1 MALAPMP
8 LDTVSPD
15 NSRLGWIGTGVM
27 GASMCSHLLGKGFA
41 GHGLQS
47 HAGQGRAAVGRG
59 SQMGRQPESRGG
71 SCRRGVHHCWFSD
84 RCARNGAGRG
94 GHVGG
99 QPAGQYP
106 GRHDHERA
114 RAGRG
119 NRRPGRGARRR
130 EPRRSGHRWRCWA
143 REARLSIMVGG
154 DEGAFRKLA
163 PCFEAMGKTIVHHG
177 GPGNGQRVK
186 FANQVLIAANM
197 IAICE
202 GLLFAYRAGLDF
214 EAVMKSVSSGGAGSV
229 ALSAYGPRMI
239 AGRFEPGFF
248 VEHFLKDMGIAL
260 AEAGRMGLALP
271 GLGIGE
277 PVVPGPE
284 EPRTRA
290 RRHAFAD
297 SGARVAVACRLE
309 EPQ

>member
-15 NSRLGWIGTGVM
+15 TARLGWIGTGVM
-27 GASMCSHLLGKGFA
+27 GASMCSHLLGKGFPVTVYNRTRAKAEPLLAA
-41 GHGLQS
+41 GAKWADSPKAVAEAADVVFTIVGFPIDVRETVLGA
-47 HAGQGRAAVGRG
+47 AGTLAGSRPGNILVDMTTSEPALAEEIAARAA
-59 SQMGRQPESRGG
+59 E
-71 SCRRGVHHCWFSD
+71 RGVVSLD
-84 RCARNGAGRG
+84 APVTG
-94 GHVGG
+94 GDV
-99 QPAGQYP
+99 
-106 GRHDHERA
+106 R
-114 RAGRG
+114 
-119 NRRPGRGARRR
+119 
-130 EPRRSGHRWRCWA
+130 A

-186 FANQVLIAANM
+186 LANQVLIAANM

-202 GLLFAYRAGLDF
+202 GLLFAYRAGLDL

-248 VEHFLKDMGIAL
+248 VEHFLKDMGLAL

-271 GLGIGE
+271 GLALANQLYLALKSQGHGRDGTHSLILALASLSH
-277 PVVPGPE
+277 VDWMS
-284 EPRTRA
+284 R
-290 RRHAFAD
+290 
-297 SGARVAVACRLE
+297 
-309 EPQ
+309 